1 MQLAFFADENI
12 SDELIEWLKQ
22 QQYKISSI
30 KAEKLFGVSDKTIIE
45 KCFIEKLIIITHDN
59 DFGKIIFTEN
69 VSFHIIIY
77 LRPGHFDGRFHI
89 PSMQKL
95 LLHTNFILPGSLLIC
110 QRKSNK
116 IQIRFRQIK
125 NYDNT

>member
-12 SDELIEWLKQ
+12 SDELIKWLKQ

-30 KAEKLFGVSDKTIIE
+30 KEEKLFGTSDKSIIE
-45 KCFIEKLIIITHDN
+45 KCLIQKLIIITHDN

-69 VSFHIIIY
+69 ISFYIIIY
-77 LRPGHFDGRFHI
+77 LRPGHFDGQFHI
-89 PSMQKL
+89 PSLQKL
-95 LLHTNFILPGSLLIC
+95 LLHTKFILPGTLIIC

-116 IQIRFRQIK
+116 IQIRFRKIK
-125 NYDNT
+125 SNDNT